1 MKFFLR
7 GLLLA
12 SFCALSSW
20 SVSSGTPVVT
30 QSPDVSVREGE
41 TLNITC
47 CWTGEFERGT
57 VNWLKNKT
65 LLDNKLISNKD
76 NVQGSLKKRS
86 VCFNLTFL
94 NITRKDSGS
103 YTCNLTVELPDV
115 FVVEGN
121 STVITVTDR
130 EDTFEDAA
138 KEDKPE
144 GFTNSVPIPVII
156 ALAVIAPLLLVTLIC
171 FCALRRKQARAAR
184 VIYEVPHIDSDVAE
198 MDKHST
204 SSSRGSSQW
213 CQVPVYE
220 SFDYFQRVQDKESD

>member
-1 MKFFLR
+1 MKPLLNS
-7 GLLLA
+7 LLLLCLCTR
-12 SFCALSSW
+12 STQG
-20 SVSSGTPVVT
+20 VSSGTPVVT

-103 YTCNLTVELPDV
+103 YTCNLAVELPAV
-115 FVVEGN
+115 FVAEGN

-144 GFTNSVPIPVII
+144 GLTNGMLVWVHV
-156 ALAVIAPLLLVTLIC
+156 LRCLPLLALIVTF
-171 FCALRRKQARAAR
+171 FCINRWATKAQQ
-184 VIYEVPHIDSDVAE
+184 PTSDPG
-198 MDKHST
+198 KTRST
-204 SSSRGSSQW
+204 A
-213 CQVPVYE
+213 
-220 SFDYFQRVQDKESD
+220 QRVEEEEGREEEEIRAEYDDVE